1 MTSSWVA
8 RAVVG
13 VAALVGLLLIVPAW
27 RLTPPE
33 YTAWATAVQ
42 AFGTVMAFVGAFTAF
57 AWQWVQTRK
66 LEQQRADAE
75 RASQAS
81 RVAGW
86 LVLTG
91 SGQDE
96 GYEITVRNS
105 SDLPVT
111 RLMAMIVDGRYSP
124 PACEPATPEC
134 GIFAPFDPV
143 PPSTTLRKRT
153 ESAGGASG
161 WRPSVQIAF
170 TDAAGRHWVRRPDG
184 ALFEIDGSPG
194 NLFNYSFWSYD
205 GLLHEDALRPVDD

>member
-1 MTSSWVA
+1 
-8 RAVVG
+8 

-27 RLTPPE
+27 RLSSAE

-42 AFGTVMAFVGAFTAF
+42 AFGTVMAFVAAFTAF
-57 AWQWVQTRK
+57 AWQWAQTRT
-66 LEQQRADAE
+66 LEQQRAAFE

-111 RLMAMIVDGRYSP
+111 RLMAMIVDGRYGP
-124 PACEPATPEC
+124 PVGEPAAFDC
-134 GIFAPFDPV
+134 GIVAPFDPV
-143 PPSTTLRKRT
+143 PPSTTLRTRT
-153 ESAGGASG
+153 GSPGGASG

-184 ALFEIDGSPG
+184 ALFEIDVSPG
-194 NLFNYSFWSYD
+194 DLFNYSFWSYD
-205 GLLHEDALRPVDD
+205 GLLHEDALRPADG